1 MYLCVMFAVYTWNH
15 EYPTSR
21 ACIEILKLLLRNRC
35 AAELCIV
42 FEGSLS
48 KCLIWINVLMSVSFL
63 SIGGLLLHL
72 WAEAL
77 SGPSAANVDD
87 RRFMAKSSHPQC
99 SERHPWWPWWA
110 LWHHSTLQESL
121 SETCL
126 PVHQNDGVSIHTV
139 RFLGFFFFWWFAC
152 IFVFAE
158 RSSKSKKKNQV
169 QTTKQQFLMTY
180 NILIW
185 WNTGSC
191 NSLEAN

>member
-87 RRFMAKSSHPQC
+87 RRFMAKSPHPQC

-139 RFLGFFFFWWFAC
+139 RFLGFFFFGGLH
-152 IFVFAE
+152 VFLYLLNEAV
-158 RSSKSKKKNQV
+158 RVKRR
-169 QTTKQQFLMTY
+169 TKCKPQ
-180 NILIW
+180 N
-185 WNTGSC
+185 
-191 NSLEAN
+191 NSF